1 MTTKELKTQALRLP
15 VKDRAR
21 LAAQLLV
28 SLDEGVKGRHDA
40 EWLEEAERRYS
51 AYKKG
56 ALQGRAAAG
65 ALKRARARIK

>member
-15 VKDRAR
+15 AKDRAR

-28 SLDEGVKGRHDA
+28 SLDESAKGRYDA
-40 EWLEEAERRYS
+40 EWIEEAERRYS

-56 ALQGRAAAG
+56 ALPGRLAAG

>member
-1 MTTKELKTQALRLP
+1 MTAKELKTQALRLP
-15 VKDRAR
+15 AKDRAR

-28 SLDEGVKGRHDA
+28 SLDEGAKGRHDA
-40 EWLEEAERRYS
+40 EGLEEAERRYS

-56 ALQGRAAAG
+56 ALRGRSAAG

>member
-1 MTTKELKTQALRLP
+1 MTTKELRSQALRLP
-15 VKDRAR
+15 AKDRAH

-28 SLDEGVKGRHDA
+28 SLDEGTKGRHDA
-40 EWLEEAERRYS
+40 EWLEEAQRRYS

-56 ALQGRAAAG
+56 ALRGRAAAG